1 MDLIIFILIV
11 MLLWN
16 LIKMVKAQ
24 TNRIN
29 GGNKHH
35 KRH

>member
-16 LIKMVKAQ
+16 IIKMIKAQ
-24 TNRIN
+24 TESIKK
-29 GGNKHH
+29 GNKHH